1 MILSGVDSSSIVYY
15 TPRFLLASHFQ
26 MALNRPDTG
35 THLLPMKSSGV
46 FLFEPA
52 LCFFPVLCAFGIL
65 DLVVLKFFLNGLFL
79 FQLQVPP
86 AQVLV
91 RNTVFVFFQCWL
103 HFFLGPAFG

>member
-15 TPRFLLASHFQ
+15 SPRFLLASHFQ

-52 LCFFPVLCAFGIL
+52 LFLPCALCVWHFGFGCLEIL
-65 DLVVLKFFLNGLFL
+65 FEWPFFLACLSASSASCAG
-79 FQLQVPP
+79 
-86 AQVLV
+86 
-91 RNTVFVFFQCWL
+91 
-103 HFFLGPAFG
+103 FGEKH